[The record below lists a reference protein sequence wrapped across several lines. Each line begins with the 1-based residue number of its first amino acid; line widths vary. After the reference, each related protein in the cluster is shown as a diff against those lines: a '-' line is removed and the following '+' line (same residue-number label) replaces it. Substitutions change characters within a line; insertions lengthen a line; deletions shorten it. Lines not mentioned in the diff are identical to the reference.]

1 MLLVSWKLMKPA
13 LLITYFNLNF
23 VYLLRLRYQLLYTN
37 LLIKFCQKQQEISFD
52 ADNRRQRNQIDVFLK
67 L

>member
-23 VYLLRLRYQLLYTN
+23 VYLLRLLYQLLYTN

-52 ADNRRQRNQIDVFLK
+52 ADNLRQRNQIDVF
-67 L
+67 